1 MTDTVEIPEDVGKAL
16 FEVAGVDP
24 ADTQFQLM
32 AVNLKA
38 IGLAGTVCGQ
48 VANRPF
54 DRDAIRLLKQA
65 KVSFV
70 AAVVDSS
77 LLICSMAARI
87 DNESAERLAT
97 LVNERSGS
105 LRLDRDVD
113 GWKIFESE

>member
-1 MTDTVEIPEDVGKAL
+1 MNNTVEIPEGVGKAL
-16 FEVAGVDP
+16 FEAAGVDP
-24 ADTQFQLM
+24 SDNQFQLM
-32 AVNLKA
+32 AINLNA

-54 DRDAIRLLKQA
+54 DRDAIRILKRA

-77 LLICSMAARI
+77 LLICSMAVRL
-87 DNESAERLAT
+87 DKKSAERLAS

-113 GWKIFESE
+113 GWQIFESE